1 MLAHDRPRPFNYHER
16 TGHVLPAEDNLFQF
30 YIRDTEN
37 FVEENRMV
45 INKQKTKVINFSKSR
60 KWDFPPEVFF
70 SDGTPLE
77 FMSEAKLVG
86 VVVSRNLKW
95 FKNTSYICEKAR
107 SKLWILRRM
116 LKLDLNTHQ
125 MFDVYTKEVRSILE
139 MTVPVWHSGLSKQQ
153 SADIESIQKM
163 TMRIILG
170 EDYVNLKVKIP
181 SSLKLAQMFKPD
193 KKVIKSGSSIVT
205 LADARKVAC
214 LIWQNS

>member
-125 MFDVYTKEVRSILE
+125 MFDVYTKEVRSILAFW
-139 MTVPVWHSGLSKQQ
+139 TV
-153 SADIESIQKM
+153 
-163 TMRIILG
+163 
-170 EDYVNLKVKIP
+170 
-181 SSLKLAQMFKPD
+181 
-193 KKVIKSGSSIVT
+193 
-205 LADARKVAC
+205 
-214 LIWQNS
+214 